1 MSKLICIIPA
11 RGGSKRFPRK
21 NLATIGDKS
30 LVKRSIETV
39 LGTRIFDKILLSSDD
54 DEILSQ
60 AKEFDKKVG
69 TQKRDES
76 LSNDKATIKDLT
88 ISICQSLDK
97 EYNYIC
103 IVLPTAPFTLSK
115 HIVEAH
121 SIFIQ
126 NPNLDGIVSLTTYE
140 FPPQFSIS
148 LSNSLI
154 KPAFPNSPLISGNTR
169 SQNQE
174 NLFRPNGA
182 FYIYKIDY
190 LLASRSFWN
199 GKIMGYKMSRNYSID
214 IDTYDDY
221 LYAKYIY
228 ENNKLTS

>member
-1 MSKLICIIPA
+1 MGKLICIIPA

-21 NLATIGDKS
+21 NLSTIGDKS
-30 LVKRSIETV
+30 LVKRSIETS
-39 LGTRIFDKILLSSDD
+39 LGAKIFDEILLSSDD

-60 AKEFDKKVG
+60 ANEFGKKVG
-69 TQKRDES
+69 IQKRDEN

-88 ISICQSLDK
+88 ISICKSLSK
-97 EYNYIC
+97 EYKYIC

-115 HIVEAH
+115 HIKEAYD
-121 SIFIQ
+121 IFIG

-154 KPAFPNSPLISGNTR
+154 KPVFPNSPLRDGNTR

-174 NLFRPNGA
+174 QLFRPNGA
-182 FYIYKIDY
+182 FYLYKIDY
-190 LLASRSFWN
+190 LLESRSFWN
-199 GKIMGYKMSRNYSID
+199 GKIMGYTMSRNYSID
-214 IDTYDDY
+214 IDTYEDY

-228 ENNKLTS
+228 ENNKHYS